1 MYFASTKLVQAALVL
16 VEIMMAVAIIAL
28 LATIA
33 LPNFMRARKR
43 SHASQIVY
51 DLRFVDA
58 TADHPA

>member
-1 MYFASTKLVQAALVL
+1 MYFARTKLVQAAFTL

-28 LATIA
+28 LVTIA

-43 SHASQIVY
+43 SQASQIVH